1 MSKEKTYKVQ
11 EILNWYKKFENIDIK
26 IQGNTK
32 EFDIEIRD
40 KYLPHLL
47 GLQYI
52 NGNDK
57 SIRGKRL
64 YSYIKDNNLSDQEI
78 LSRVEQNYGP
88 GKKRDVYNRIMSFQD
103 FLKNLEEGI
112 IVEKTLNTKMN
123 VNYLIIQSK
132 DSEFYHLGILS
143 GSNGALLVDFENIED
158 KREKDFLKTYFV
170 EANKDYFIDTAVV
183 EQIKSIERYDEKEK
197 EYMPF
202 SFDDEK
208 NKSLLKEYYSKK
220 KEKAKE
226 FLEEYLQRKGIN
238 TKELFRCISP
248 EHEDKNPSMSFY
260 KKKNKC
266 TCFGCGKNYD
276 IFDLVKMEY
285 NLKTFPEQLKKVEE
299 FMKNPEL
306 IEDINKT
313 IYSKKSILIDVNE
326 KKEIP
331 SNSNS
336 TKKHILDPSNPAD
349 IERIIR
355 YQNYIKY
362 CMSHLKECDYLTKR
376 GISMKVQEDF
386 HIGYDPN
393 FRYSTGFKKAIIIP
407 TYYGCLTARNVE
419 NDSNNRIR
427 KIGMAQIFH
436 YDRIK
441 ENPGKNF
448 YVVEGEIDVLSIA
461 EAGKKAIAL
470 GSVSEINLLVSKLK
484 EDKFKNKFILMLDND
499 EVGKKAQEILYD
511 KLKEIGINV
520 EKSNLLGKYKDP
532 NEFLMKDREKFL
544 SLFQEQEKKIES
556 PWKKKL
562 HNEKKKDLSR

>member
-1 MSKEKTYKVQ
+1 MSKERTYKVQ

-26 IQGNTK
+26 IQENTK

-52 NGNDK
+52 NSND
-57 SIRGKRL
+57 SNIRGKRL

-88 GKKRDVYNRIMSFQD
+88 RKRRDIYNRIETFPD

-112 IVEKTLNTKMN
+112 IVEKTLDTKMN
-123 VNYLIIQSK
+123 VNYLIIQNK
-132 DSEFYHLGILS
+132 DDEFYHLGILS
-143 GSNGALLVDFENIED
+143 GSNGALLVEFENIED

-170 EANKDYFIDTAVV
+170 EANKDYFKDTSIV

-208 NKSLLKEYYSKK
+208 NKSLLKEYYSEK

-238 TKELFRCISP
+238 TKELFRCVSP

-266 TCFGCGKNYD
+266 TCFACGKNYD

-285 NLKTFPEQLKKVEE
+285 GLKTFPEQLKKVEE

-306 IEDINKT
+306 IEDANKT
-313 IYSKKSILIDVNE
+313 IYSKKNIEIRLNSTIQE
-326 KKEIP
+326 KKVEENKIYP
-331 SNSNS
+331 EFYYYYRDC
-336 TKKHILDPSNPAD
+336 KK
-349 IERIIR
+349 RI
-355 YQNYIKY
+355 
-362 CMSHLKECDYLTKR
+362 SETDYLQKR
-376 GISMKVQEDF
+376 GISKEVQDKYN
-386 HIGYDPN
+386 IGYD
-393 FRYSTGFKKAIIIP
+393 TDFKEGKMKFPIQAIIIP
-407 TYYGCLTARNVE
+407 ISKDSYTVRNINSASKFRYTKVGE
-419 NDSNNRIR
+419 AAIFNYWELEQNR
-427 KIGMAQIFH
+427 K
-436 YDRIK
+436 DT
-441 ENPGKNF
+441 F
-448 YVVEGEIDVLSIA
+448 YIVEGEIDALSII
-461 EAGKKAIAL
+461 EAGRKSIAL
-470 GSVSEINLLVSKLK
+470 GSVNEVNLLVNKLK
-484 EDKFKNKFILMLDND
+484 EDKFNNKFILMLDND
-499 EVGKKAQEILYD
+499 EKGKMWQEILYT

-520 EKSNLLGKYKDP
+520 EKSNALGKYKDA
-532 NEFLMKDREKFL
+532 NEFLIKDREKFL
-544 SLFQEQEKKIES
+544 ALFQEIEKEN

-562 HNEKKKDLSR
+562 NNEKSNGIER

>member
-1 MSKEKTYKVQ
+1 MSKERTYKVQ

-52 NGNDK
+52 NSND
-57 SIRGKRL
+57 SNIRGKRL

-88 GKKRDVYNRIMSFQD
+88 RKRRDIYNRIETFLD

-112 IVEKTLNTKMN
+112 IVEKTLDTKMN
-123 VNYLIIQSK
+123 VNYLIIQNK
-132 DSEFYHLGILS
+132 DDEFYHLGILS
-143 GSNGALLVDFENIED
+143 GSNGALLVEFENIED

-170 EANKDYFIDTAVV
+170 EANKDYFKDTSIV

-208 NKSLLKEYYSKK
+208 NKSLLKEYYSEK

-238 TKELFRCISP
+238 TKELFRCVSP

-266 TCFGCGKNYD
+266 TCFACGKNYD

-285 NLKTFPEQLKKVEE
+285 GLKTFPEQLKKVEE

-306 IEDINKT
+306 IEDANKT
-313 IYSKKSILIDVNE
+313 IYSKKNIEIRLNSTIQE
-326 KKEIP
+326 KKVEENKIYP
-331 SNSNS
+331 EFYYYYRDC
-336 TKKHILDPSNPAD
+336 KK
-349 IERIIR
+349 RI
-355 YQNYIKY
+355 
-362 CMSHLKECDYLTKR
+362 SETDYLQKR
-376 GISMKVQEDF
+376 GISKEVQDKYN
-386 HIGYDPN
+386 IGYD
-393 FRYSTGFKKAIIIP
+393 TDFKEGKMKFPIQAIIIP
-407 TYYGCLTARNVE
+407 ISKDSYTVRNINSASKFRYTKVGE
-419 NDSNNRIR
+419 AAIFNYWELEQNR
-427 KIGMAQIFH
+427 K
-436 YDRIK
+436 DT
-441 ENPGKNF
+441 F
-448 YVVEGEIDVLSIA
+448 YIVEGEIDALSII
-461 EAGKKAIAL
+461 EAGRKSIAL
-470 GSVSEINLLVSKLK
+470 GSVNEVNLLVNKLK
-484 EDKFKNKFILMLDND
+484 EDKFNNKFILMLDND
-499 EVGKKAQEILYD
+499 EKGKMWQEILYT

-520 EKSNLLGKYKDP
+520 EKSNALGKYKDA
-532 NEFLMKDREKFL
+532 NEFLIKDREKFL
-544 SLFQEQEKKIES
+544 ALFQEIEKEN

-562 HNEKKKDLSR
+562 NNEKSNGIER

>member
-11 EILNWYKKFENIDIK
+11 DLFEWYKKFENMDIK

-52 NGNDK
+52 NSNNNIIK
-57 SIRGKRL
+57 GKRL

-88 GKKRDVYNRIMSFQD
+88 GKRKDISNRIETFPE
-103 FLKNLEEGI
+103 FLKNLEKGI
-112 IVEKTLNTKMN
+112 IVEKTLDTKMN
-123 VNYLIIQSK
+123 VNYLIIQNK
-132 DSEFYHLGILS
+132 DDEFYHLGILS
-143 GSNGALLVDFENIED
+143 GSNGALLVEFENIED

-170 EANKDYFIDTAVV
+170 EANKDYFKDTSIV

-208 NKSLLKEYYSKK
+208 NKSLLKEYYSEK

-238 TKELFRCISP
+238 TKELFRCVSP

-266 TCFGCGKNYD
+266 TCFACGKNYD

-285 NLKTFPEQLKKVEE
+285 GLKTFPEQLKKVEE

-306 IEDINKT
+306 IEDANKT
-313 IYSKKSILIDVNE
+313 IYSKKNIEIRLNSTIQE
-326 KKEIP
+326 KKVEENKIYP
-331 SNSNS
+331 EFYYYYRDC
-336 TKKHILDPSNPAD
+336 KK
-349 IERIIR
+349 RI
-355 YQNYIKY
+355 
-362 CMSHLKECDYLTKR
+362 SETDYLQKR
-376 GISMKVQEDF
+376 GISKEVQDKYN
-386 HIGYDPN
+386 IGYD
-393 FRYSTGFKKAIIIP
+393 RDFKEGKMKFPIQAIIIP
-407 TYYGCLTARNVE
+407 VSKASYTVRNI
-419 NDSNNRIR
+419 NNASKFRYTKVGEAAIFNYWELEQNR
-427 KIGMAQIFH
+427 K
-436 YDRIK
+436 DT
-441 ENPGKNF
+441 F
-448 YVVEGEIDVLSIA
+448 YIVEGEIDALSII
-461 EAGKKAIAL
+461 EAGRKSIAL
-470 GSVSEINLLVSKLK
+470 GSVNEVNLLVNKLK
-484 EDKFKNKFILMLDND
+484 EDKFNNKFILMLDND
-499 EVGKKAQEILYD
+499 EKGKMWQEILYT

-520 EKSNLLGKYKDP
+520 EKSNALGKYKDA
-532 NEFLMKDREKFL
+532 NEFLIKDREKFL
-544 SLFQEQEKKIES
+544 ALFQEIEKEN

-562 HNEKKKDLSR
+562 NNEKSNGIER

>member
-1 MSKEKTYKVQ
+1 MSKERTYKVQ

-52 NGNDK
+52 NSND
-57 SIRGKRL
+57 SNIRGKRL

-88 GKKRDVYNRIMSFQD
+88 RKRRDIYNRIETFPD

-112 IVEKTLNTKMN
+112 IVEKTLDTKMN
-123 VNYLIIQSK
+123 VNYLIIQNK
-132 DSEFYHLGILS
+132 DDEFYHLGILS
-143 GSNGALLVDFENIED
+143 GSNGALLVEFENIED

-170 EANKDYFIDTAVV
+170 EANKDYFKDTSIV

-208 NKSLLKEYYSKK
+208 NKSLLKEYYSEK

-238 TKELFRCISP
+238 TKELFRCVSP

-266 TCFGCGKNYD
+266 TCFACGKNYD

-285 NLKTFPEQLKKVEE
+285 GLKTFPEQLKKVEE

-306 IEDINKT
+306 IEDANKT
-313 IYSKKSILIDVNE
+313 IYSKKNIEIRLNSTIQE
-326 KKEIP
+326 KKVEENKIYP
-331 SNSNS
+331 EFYYYYRDC
-336 TKKHILDPSNPAD
+336 KK
-349 IERIIR
+349 RI
-355 YQNYIKY
+355 
-362 CMSHLKECDYLTKR
+362 SETDYLQKR
-376 GISMKVQEDF
+376 GISKEVQDKYN
-386 HIGYDPN
+386 IGYD
-393 FRYSTGFKKAIIIP
+393 TDFKEGKMKFPIQAIIIP
-407 TYYGCLTARNVE
+407 ISKDSYTVRNINSASKFRYTKVGE
-419 NDSNNRIR
+419 AAIFNYWELEQNR
-427 KIGMAQIFH
+427 K
-436 YDRIK
+436 DT
-441 ENPGKNF
+441 F
-448 YVVEGEIDVLSIA
+448 YIVEGEIDALSII
-461 EAGKKAIAL
+461 EAGRKSIAL
-470 GSVSEINLLVSKLK
+470 GSVNEVNLLVNKLK
-484 EDKFKNKFILMLDND
+484 EDKFNNKFILMLDND
-499 EVGKKAQEILYD
+499 EKGKMWQEILYT

-520 EKSNLLGKYKDP
+520 EKSNALGKYKDA
-532 NEFLMKDREKFL
+532 NEFLIKDREKFL
-544 SLFQEQEKKIES
+544 ALFQEIEKEN
-556 PWKKKL
+556 PWKK
-562 HNEKKKDLSR
+562 N

>member
-26 IQGNTK
+26 IQGNTE

-52 NGNDK
+52 NSND
-57 SIRGKRL
+57 SNIRGKKL

-88 GKKRDVYNRIMSFQD
+88 GKRRDIYNRIETFPD

-112 IVEKTLNTKMN
+112 IVEKTLDTKMN
-123 VNYLIIQSK
+123 VNYLIIQNK
-132 DSEFYHLGILS
+132 DDEFYHLGILS
-143 GSNGALLVDFENIED
+143 GSNGALLVEFENIED

-170 EANKDYFIDTAVV
+170 EANKDYFKDTSIV

-238 TKELFRCISP
+238 TKELFRCVSP

-266 TCFGCGKNYD
+266 TCFACGKNYD

-285 NLKTFPEQLKKVEE
+285 GLKTFPEQLKKVEE

-306 IEDINKT
+306 IEDANKT
-313 IYSKKSILIDVNE
+313 IYSKKNIEIRLNSTIQE
-326 KKEIP
+326 KKVEENKIYP
-331 SNSNS
+331 EFYYYYRDC
-336 TKKHILDPSNPAD
+336 KK
-349 IERIIR
+349 RI
-355 YQNYIKY
+355 
-362 CMSHLKECDYLTKR
+362 SETDYLQKR
-376 GISMKVQEDF
+376 GISKEVQDKYN
-386 HIGYDPN
+386 IGYD
-393 FRYSTGFKKAIIIP
+393 TDFKEGKMKFPIQAIIIP
-407 TYYGCLTARNVE
+407 ISKDSYTVRNINSASKFRYTKVGE
-419 NDSNNRIR
+419 AAIFNYWELEQNR
-427 KIGMAQIFH
+427 K
-436 YDRIK
+436 DT
-441 ENPGKNF
+441 F
-448 YVVEGEIDVLSIA
+448 YIVEGEIDALSII
-461 EAGKKAIAL
+461 EAGRKSIAL
-470 GSVSEINLLVSKLK
+470 GSVNEVNLLVNKLK
-484 EDKFKNKFILMLDND
+484 EDKFNNKFILMLDND
-499 EVGKKAQEILYD
+499 EKGKMWQEILYT

-520 EKSNLLGKYKDP
+520 EKSNALGKYKDA
-532 NEFLMKDREKFL
+532 NEFLIKDREKFL
-544 SLFQEQEKKIES
+544 ALFQEIEKEN

-562 HNEKKKDLSR
+562 NNEKSNGIER

>member
-1 MSKEKTYKVQ
+1 MSKERTYKVQ

-52 NGNDK
+52 NSND
-57 SIRGKRL
+57 SNIRGKRL

-88 GKKRDVYNRIMSFQD
+88 GKRRDIYNRIETFPD

-112 IVEKTLNTKMN
+112 IVEKTLDTKMN
-123 VNYLIIQSK
+123 VNYLIIQNK
-132 DSEFYHLGILS
+132 DDEFYHLGILS
-143 GSNGALLVDFENIED
+143 GSNGALLVEFENIED

-170 EANKDYFIDTAVV
+170 EANKDYFKDTSIV

-208 NKSLLKEYYSKK
+208 NKSLLKEYYSEK

-266 TCFGCGKNYD
+266 TCFACGKNYD

-285 NLKTFPEQLKKVEE
+285 GLKTFPEQLKKVEE
-299 FMKNPEL
+299 FIKNPEL
-306 IEDINKT
+306 IEDANKT
-313 IYSKKSILIDVNE
+313 IYSQKNIEITLNSTVQE
-326 KKEIP
+326 KKVEE
-331 SNSNS
+331 
-336 TKKHILDPSNPAD
+336 KKIYPEFYYYYRDCKK
-349 IERIIR
+349 RI
-355 YQNYIKY
+355 
-362 CMSHLKECDYLTKR
+362 SETDYLQRR
-376 GISMKVQEDF
+376 GISIEVQDRYN
-386 HIGYDPN
+386 IGYDTDFKEGKMKFPIQAIVIPVSKDSYTVRN
-393 FRYSTGFKKAIIIP
+393 INNTSKFRYAKVGEAAIFNYWELEQNKKD
-407 TYYGCLTARNVE
+407 T
-419 NDSNNRIR
+419 
-427 KIGMAQIFH
+427 
-436 YDRIK
+436 
-441 ENPGKNF
+441 F
-448 YVVEGEIDVLSIA
+448 YIVEGEIDALSII
-461 EAGKKAIAL
+461 EAGRKAIAL
-470 GSVSEINLLVSKLK
+470 GSVNEVNLLVNKLK
-484 EDKFKNKFILMLDND
+484 EDKFNNKFILMLDND
-499 EVGKKAQEILYD
+499 EKGKMWQEILYT

-520 EKSNLLGKYKDP
+520 EKSNALGKYKDA
-532 NEFLMKDREKFL
+532 NEFLIKDREKFL
-544 SLFQEQEKKIES
+544 ALFQEMEKEN

-562 HNEKKKDLSR
+562 NNEKSNGIER

>member
-1 MSKEKTYKVQ
+1 MSKERTYKVQ

-26 IQGNTK
+26 IQENTK

-52 NGNDK
+52 NSND
-57 SIRGKRL
+57 SNIRGKRL

-88 GKKRDVYNRIMSFQD
+88 RKRRDIYNRIETFPD

-112 IVEKTLNTKMN
+112 IVEKTLDTKMN
-123 VNYLIIQSK
+123 VNYLIIQNK
-132 DSEFYHLGILS
+132 DDEFYHLGILS
-143 GSNGALLVDFENIED
+143 GSNGALLVEFENIED

-170 EANKDYFIDTAVV
+170 EANKDYFKDTSIV
-183 EQIKSIERYDEKEK
+183 EQIKSRERYDEKEK

-208 NKSLLKEYYSKK
+208 NKSLLKEYYSEK

-238 TKELFRCISP
+238 TKELFRCVSP

-266 TCFGCGKNYD
+266 TCFACGKNYD

-285 NLKTFPEQLKKVEE
+285 GLKTFPEQLKKVEE

-306 IEDINKT
+306 IEDANKT
-313 IYSKKSILIDVNE
+313 IYSKKNIEIRLNSTIQE
-326 KKEIP
+326 KKVEENKIYP
-331 SNSNS
+331 EFYYYYRDC
-336 TKKHILDPSNPAD
+336 KK
-349 IERIIR
+349 RI
-355 YQNYIKY
+355 
-362 CMSHLKECDYLTKR
+362 SETDYLQKR
-376 GISMKVQEDF
+376 GISKEVQDKYN
-386 HIGYDPN
+386 IGYD
-393 FRYSTGFKKAIIIP
+393 TDFKEGKMKFPIQAIIIP
-407 TYYGCLTARNVE
+407 ISKDSYTVRNINSASKFRYTKVGE
-419 NDSNNRIR
+419 AAIFNYWELEQNR
-427 KIGMAQIFH
+427 K
-436 YDRIK
+436 DT
-441 ENPGKNF
+441 F
-448 YVVEGEIDVLSIA
+448 YIVEGEIDALSII
-461 EAGKKAIAL
+461 EAGRKSIAL
-470 GSVSEINLLVSKLK
+470 GSVNEVNLLVNKLK
-484 EDKFKNKFILMLDND
+484 EDKFNNKFILMLDND
-499 EVGKKAQEILYD
+499 EKGKMWQEILYT

-520 EKSNLLGKYKDP
+520 EKSNALGKYKDA
-532 NEFLMKDREKFL
+532 NEFLIKDREKFL
-544 SLFQEQEKKIES
+544 ALFQEIEKEN

-562 HNEKKKDLSR
+562 NNEKSNGIER

>member
-1 MSKEKTYKVQ
+1 MSKERTYKVQ

-52 NGNDK
+52 NSND
-57 SIRGKRL
+57 SNIRGKRL

-88 GKKRDVYNRIMSFQD
+88 RKRRDIYNRIETFPD

-112 IVEKTLNTKMN
+112 IVEKTLDTKMN
-123 VNYLIIQSK
+123 VNYLIIQNK
-132 DSEFYHLGILS
+132 DDEFYHLGILS
-143 GSNGALLVDFENIED
+143 GSNGALLVEFENIED

-170 EANKDYFIDTAVV
+170 EANKDYFKDTSIV
-183 EQIKSIERYDEKEK
+183 EHIKSIERYDEKEK

-208 NKSLLKEYYSKK
+208 NKSLLKEYYSEK

-238 TKELFRCISP
+238 TKELFRCVSP

-266 TCFGCGKNYD
+266 TCFACGKNYD

-285 NLKTFPEQLKKVEE
+285 GLKTFPEQLKKVEE

-306 IEDINKT
+306 IEDANKT
-313 IYSKKSILIDVNE
+313 IYSKKNIEIRLNSTIQE
-326 KKEIP
+326 KKVEENKIYP
-331 SNSNS
+331 EFYYYYRDC
-336 TKKHILDPSNPAD
+336 KK
-349 IERIIR
+349 RI
-355 YQNYIKY
+355 
-362 CMSHLKECDYLTKR
+362 SETDYLQKR
-376 GISMKVQEDF
+376 GISKEVQDKYN
-386 HIGYDPN
+386 IGYD
-393 FRYSTGFKKAIIIP
+393 TDFKEGKMKFPIQAIIIP
-407 TYYGCLTARNVE
+407 ISKDSYTVRNINSASKFRYTKVGEAAIFNYGELE
-419 NDSNNRIR
+419 QNR
-427 KIGMAQIFH
+427 K
-436 YDRIK
+436 DT
-441 ENPGKNF
+441 F
-448 YVVEGEIDVLSIA
+448 YIVEGEIDALSII
-461 EAGKKAIAL
+461 EAGRKSIAL
-470 GSVSEINLLVSKLK
+470 GSVNEVNLLVNKLK
-484 EDKFKNKFILMLDND
+484 EDKFNNKFILMLDND
-499 EVGKKAQEILYD
+499 EKGKMWQEILYT

-520 EKSNLLGKYKDP
+520 EKSNALGKYKDA
-532 NEFLMKDREKFL
+532 NEFLIKDREKFL
-544 SLFQEQEKKIES
+544 ALFQEIEKEN

-562 HNEKKKDLSR
+562 NNEKSNGIER

>member
-1 MSKEKTYKVQ
+1 MSKERTYKVQ

-26 IQGNTK
+26 TQGNTK

-52 NGNDK
+52 NSND
-57 SIRGKRL
+57 SNIRGKRL

-88 GKKRDVYNRIMSFQD
+88 GKRRDIYNRIETFPD

-112 IVEKTLNTKMN
+112 IVEKTLDTKMN
-123 VNYLIIQSK
+123 VNYLIIQNK
-132 DSEFYHLGILS
+132 DDEFYHLGILS
-143 GSNGALLVDFENIED
+143 GSNGALLVEFENIED

-170 EANKDYFIDTAVV
+170 EANKDYFKDTSIV

-197 EYMPF
+197 EYIPF

-208 NKSLLKEYYSKK
+208 NKSLLKEYYSEK

-238 TKELFRCISP
+238 TKELFRCVSP

-266 TCFGCGKNYD
+266 TCFACGKNYD

-285 NLKTFPEQLKKVEE
+285 GLKTFPEQLKKVEE

-306 IEDINKT
+306 IEDANKT
-313 IYSKKSILIDVNE
+313 IYSKKNIEIRLNSTIQE
-326 KKEIP
+326 KKVEENKIYP
-331 SNSNS
+331 EFYYYYRDC
-336 TKKHILDPSNPAD
+336 KK
-349 IERIIR
+349 RI
-355 YQNYIKY
+355 
-362 CMSHLKECDYLTKR
+362 SETDYLQKR
-376 GISMKVQEDF
+376 GISKEVQDKYN
-386 HIGYDPN
+386 IGYD
-393 FRYSTGFKKAIIIP
+393 TDFKEGKMKFPIQAIIIP
-407 TYYGCLTARNVE
+407 ISKDSYTVRNINSASKFRYTKVGE
-419 NDSNNRIR
+419 AAIFNYWELKQNR
-427 KIGMAQIFH
+427 K
-436 YDRIK
+436 DT
-441 ENPGKNF
+441 F
-448 YVVEGEIDVLSIA
+448 YIVEGEIDALSII
-461 EAGKKAIAL
+461 EAGRKSIAL
-470 GSVSEINLLVSKLK
+470 GSVNEVNLLVNKLK
-484 EDKFKNKFILMLDND
+484 EDKFNNKFILMLDND
-499 EVGKKAQEILYD
+499 EKGKMWQEILYT

-520 EKSNLLGKYKDP
+520 EKSNALGKYKDA
-532 NEFLMKDREKFL
+532 NEFLIKDREKFL
-544 SLFQEQEKKIES
+544 ALFQEIEKEN

-562 HNEKKKDLSR
+562 NNEKSNGIER

>member
-1 MSKEKTYKVQ
+1 MSKERTYKVQ

-52 NGNDK
+52 NSND
-57 SIRGKRL
+57 SNIRGKRL

-88 GKKRDVYNRIMSFQD
+88 RKRRDIYNRIETFPD

-112 IVEKTLNTKMN
+112 IVEKTLDTKMN
-123 VNYLIIQSK
+123 VNYLIIQNK
-132 DSEFYHLGILS
+132 DDEFYHLGILS
-143 GSNGALLVDFENIED
+143 GSNGALLVEFENIED

-170 EANKDYFIDTAVV
+170 EANKDYFKDTSIV

-238 TKELFRCISP
+238 TKELFRCVSP

-266 TCFGCGKNYD
+266 TCFACGKNYD

-285 NLKTFPEQLKKVEE
+285 GLKTFPEQLKKVEE

-306 IEDINKT
+306 IEDANKT
-313 IYSKKSILIDVNE
+313 IYSKKNIEIRLNSTIQE
-326 KKEIP
+326 KKVEENKIYP
-331 SNSNS
+331 EFYYYYRDC
-336 TKKHILDPSNPAD
+336 KK
-349 IERIIR
+349 RI
-355 YQNYIKY
+355 
-362 CMSHLKECDYLTKR
+362 SETDYLQKR
-376 GISMKVQEDF
+376 GISKEVQDKYN
-386 HIGYDPN
+386 IGYD
-393 FRYSTGFKKAIIIP
+393 TDFKEGKMKFPIQAIIIP
-407 TYYGCLTARNVE
+407 ISKDSYTVRNINSASKFRYTKVGE
-419 NDSNNRIR
+419 AAIFNYWELEQNR
-427 KIGMAQIFH
+427 K
-436 YDRIK
+436 DT
-441 ENPGKNF
+441 F
-448 YVVEGEIDVLSIA
+448 YIVEGEIDALSII
-461 EAGKKAIAL
+461 EAGRKSIAL
-470 GSVSEINLLVSKLK
+470 GSVNEVNLLVNKLK
-484 EDKFKNKFILMLDND
+484 EDKFNNKFILMLDND
-499 EVGKKAQEILYD
+499 EKGKMWQEILYT

-520 EKSNLLGKYKDP
+520 EKSNALGKYKDA
-532 NEFLMKDREKFL
+532 NEFLIKDREKFL
-544 SLFQEQEKKIES
+544 ALFQEIEKEN

-562 HNEKKKDLSR
+562 NNEKSNGIER

>member
-1 MSKEKTYKVQ
+1 LQGAKMSKEKTYKVQ

-52 NGNDK
+52 NSND
-57 SIRGKRL
+57 SNIRGKKL

-88 GKKRDVYNRIMSFQD
+88 GKRRDIYNRIETFPD

-112 IVEKTLNTKMN
+112 IVEKTLDTKMN
-123 VNYLIIQSK
+123 VNYLIIQNK
-132 DSEFYHLGILS
+132 DDEFYHLGILS
-143 GSNGALLVDFENIED
+143 GSNGALLVEFENIED

-170 EANKDYFIDTAVV
+170 EANKDYFKDTSIV

-238 TKELFRCISP
+238 TKELFRCVSP

-266 TCFGCGKNYD
+266 TCFACGKNYD

-285 NLKTFPEQLKKVEE
+285 GLKTFPEQLKKVEE

-306 IEDINKT
+306 IEDANKT
-313 IYSKKSILIDVNE
+313 IYSKKNIEIRLNSTIQE
-326 KKEIP
+326 KKVEENKIYP
-331 SNSNS
+331 EFYYYYRDC
-336 TKKHILDPSNPAD
+336 KK
-349 IERIIR
+349 RI
-355 YQNYIKY
+355 
-362 CMSHLKECDYLTKR
+362 SETDYLQKR
-376 GISMKVQEDF
+376 GISKEVQDKYN
-386 HIGYDPN
+386 IGYD
-393 FRYSTGFKKAIIIP
+393 TDFKEGKMKFPIQAIIIP
-407 TYYGCLTARNVE
+407 ISKDSYTVRNINSASKFRYTKVGE
-419 NDSNNRIR
+419 AAIFNYWELEQNR
-427 KIGMAQIFH
+427 K
-436 YDRIK
+436 DT
-441 ENPGKNF
+441 F
-448 YVVEGEIDVLSIA
+448 YIVEGEIDALSII
-461 EAGKKAIAL
+461 EAGRKSIAL
-470 GSVSEINLLVSKLK
+470 GSVNEVNLLVNKLK
-484 EDKFKNKFILMLDND
+484 EDKFNNKFILMLDND
-499 EVGKKAQEILYD
+499 EKGKMWQEILYT

-520 EKSNLLGKYKDP
+520 EKSNALGKYKDA
-532 NEFLMKDREKFL
+532 NEFLIKDREKFL
-544 SLFQEQEKKIES
+544 ALFQEIEKEN

-562 HNEKKKDLSR
+562 NNEKSNGIER

>member
-52 NGNDK
+52 NSND
-57 SIRGKRL
+57 SNIRGKKL

-88 GKKRDVYNRIMSFQD
+88 GKRRDIYNRVETFPE

-112 IVEKTLNTKMN
+112 IVEKTLDSKMN
-123 VNYLIIQSK
+123 VNYLIIQNK
-132 DSEFYHLGILS
+132 DDEFYHLGILS
-143 GSNGALLVDFENIED
+143 GSNGALLVEFENIED

-170 EANKDYFIDTAVV
+170 EANKDYFKDTSIV

-238 TKELFRCISP
+238 TKELFRCVSP

-266 TCFGCGKNYD
+266 TCFACGKNYD

-285 NLKTFPEQLKKVEE
+285 GLKTFPEQLKKVEE

-306 IEDINKT
+306 IEDANKT
-313 IYSKKSILIDVNE
+313 IYSKKNIEIRLNSTIQE
-326 KKEIP
+326 KKVEENKIYP
-331 SNSNS
+331 EFYYYYRDC
-336 TKKHILDPSNPAD
+336 KK
-349 IERIIR
+349 RI
-355 YQNYIKY
+355 
-362 CMSHLKECDYLTKR
+362 SETDYLQKR
-376 GISMKVQEDF
+376 GISKEVQDKYN
-386 HIGYDPN
+386 IGYD
-393 FRYSTGFKKAIIIP
+393 TDFKEGKMKFPIQAIIIP
-407 TYYGCLTARNVE
+407 ISKDSYTVRNINSASKFRYTKVGE
-419 NDSNNRIR
+419 AAIFNYWELEQNR
-427 KIGMAQIFH
+427 K
-436 YDRIK
+436 DT
-441 ENPGKNF
+441 F
-448 YVVEGEIDVLSIA
+448 YIVEGEIDALSII
-461 EAGKKAIAL
+461 EAGRKSIAL
-470 GSVSEINLLVSKLK
+470 GSVNEVNLLVNKLK
-484 EDKFKNKFILMLDND
+484 EDKFNNKFILMLDND
-499 EVGKKAQEILYD
+499 EKGKMWQEILYT

-520 EKSNLLGKYKDP
+520 EKSNALGKYKDA
-532 NEFLMKDREKFL
+532 NEFLIKDREKFL
-544 SLFQEQEKKIES
+544 ALFQEIEKEN

-562 HNEKKKDLSR
+562 NNEKSNGIER

>member
-52 NGNDK
+52 NSND
-57 SIRGKRL
+57 SNIRGKKL

-88 GKKRDVYNRIMSFQD
+88 GKRRDIYNRIETFPD

-112 IVEKTLNTKMN
+112 IVEKTLDTKMN
-123 VNYLIIQSK
+123 VNYLIIQNK
-132 DSEFYHLGILS
+132 DDEFYHLGILS
-143 GSNGALLVDFENIED
+143 GSNGALLVEFENIED

-170 EANKDYFIDTAVV
+170 EANKDYFKDTSIV

-238 TKELFRCISP
+238 TKELFRCVSP

-266 TCFGCGKNYD
+266 TCFACGKNYD

-285 NLKTFPEQLKKVEE
+285 GLKTFPEQLKKVEE

-306 IEDINKT
+306 IEDANKT
-313 IYSKKSILIDVNE
+313 IYSKKNIEIRLNSTIQE
-326 KKEIP
+326 KKVEENKIYP
-331 SNSNS
+331 EFYYYYRDC
-336 TKKHILDPSNPAD
+336 KK
-349 IERIIR
+349 RI
-355 YQNYIKY
+355 
-362 CMSHLKECDYLTKR
+362 SETDYLQKR
-376 GISMKVQEDF
+376 GISKEVQDKYN
-386 HIGYDPN
+386 IGYD
-393 FRYSTGFKKAIIIP
+393 TDFKEGKMKFPIQAIIIP
-407 TYYGCLTARNVE
+407 ISKDSYTVRNINSASKFRYTKVGE
-419 NDSNNRIR
+419 AAIFNYWELEQNR
-427 KIGMAQIFH
+427 K
-436 YDRIK
+436 DT
-441 ENPGKNF
+441 F
-448 YVVEGEIDVLSIA
+448 YIVEGEIDALSII
-461 EAGKKAIAL
+461 EAGRKSIAL
-470 GSVSEINLLVSKLK
+470 GSVNEVNLLVNKLK
-484 EDKFKNKFILMLDND
+484 EDKFNNKFILMLDND
-499 EVGKKAQEILYD
+499 EKGKMWQEILYT

-520 EKSNLLGKYKDP
+520 EKSNALGKYKDA
-532 NEFLMKDREKFL
+532 NEFLIKDREKFL
-544 SLFQEQEKKIES
+544 ALFQEIEKEN

-562 HNEKKKDLSR
+562 NNEKSNGIER

>member
-1 MSKEKTYKVQ
+1 MSKERTYKVQ

-52 NGNDK
+52 NSND
-57 SIRGKRL
+57 SNIRGKRL

-88 GKKRDVYNRIMSFQD
+88 RKRRDIYNRIETFPD

-112 IVEKTLNTKMN
+112 IVEKTLDTKMN
-123 VNYLIIQSK
+123 VNYLIIQNK
-132 DSEFYHLGILS
+132 DDEFYHLGILS
-143 GSNGALLVDFENIED
+143 GSNGALLVEFENIED

-170 EANKDYFIDTAVV
+170 EANKDYFKDTSIV

-208 NKSLLKEYYSKK
+208 NKSLLKEYYSEK

-238 TKELFRCISP
+238 TKELFRCVSP

-266 TCFGCGKNYD
+266 TCFACGKNYD

-285 NLKTFPEQLKKVEE
+285 GLKTFPEQLKKVEE

-306 IEDINKT
+306 IEDANKT
-313 IYSKKSILIDVNE
+313 IYSKKNIEIRLNSTIQE
-326 KKEIP
+326 KKVEENKIYP
-331 SNSNS
+331 EFYYYYRDC
-336 TKKHILDPSNPAD
+336 KK
-349 IERIIR
+349 RI
-355 YQNYIKY
+355 
-362 CMSHLKECDYLTKR
+362 SETDYLQKR
-376 GISMKVQEDF
+376 GISKEVQDKYN
-386 HIGYDPN
+386 IGYD
-393 FRYSTGFKKAIIIP
+393 RDFKEGKMKFPIQAIIIP
-407 TYYGCLTARNVE
+407 VSKASYTVRNI
-419 NDSNNRIR
+419 NNASKFRYTKVGEAAIFNYWELEQNR
-427 KIGMAQIFH
+427 K
-436 YDRIK
+436 DT
-441 ENPGKNF
+441 F
-448 YVVEGEIDVLSIA
+448 YIVEGEIDALSII
-461 EAGKKAIAL
+461 EAGRKSIAL
-470 GSVSEINLLVSKLK
+470 GSVNEVNLLVNKLK
-484 EDKFKNKFILMLDND
+484 EDKFNNKFILMLDND
-499 EVGKKAQEILYD
+499 EKGKMWQEILYT

-520 EKSNLLGKYKDP
+520 EKSNALGKYKDA
-532 NEFLMKDREKFL
+532 NEFLIKDREKFL
-544 SLFQEQEKKIES
+544 ALFQEIEKEN

-562 HNEKKKDLSR
+562 NNEKSNGIER

>member
-1 MSKEKTYKVQ
+1 MSKERTYKVQ

-52 NGNDK
+52 NSND
-57 SIRGKRL
+57 SNIRGKRL

-88 GKKRDVYNRIMSFQD
+88 RKRRDIYNRIETFPD

-112 IVEKTLNTKMN
+112 IVEKTLDTKMN
-123 VNYLIIQSK
+123 VNYLIIQNK
-132 DSEFYHLGILS
+132 DDEFYHLGILS
-143 GSNGALLVDFENIED
+143 GSNGALLVEFENIED

-170 EANKDYFIDTAVV
+170 EANKDYFKDTSIV

-202 SFDDEK
+202 SFDEEK
-208 NKSLLKEYYSKK
+208 NKRLLQEYYSEK

-238 TKELFRCISP
+238 TKELFRCVSP

-266 TCFGCGKNYD
+266 TCFACGKNYD

-285 NLKTFPEQLKKVEE
+285 GLETFPEQLKKVEE
-299 FMKNPEL
+299 FIKNPEL
-306 IEDINKT
+306 IEDANKT
-313 IYSKKSILIDVNE
+313 IYSKKNIEIRLNSTIQE
-326 KKEIP
+326 KKVEENKIYP
-331 SNSNS
+331 EFYYYYRDC
-336 TKKHILDPSNPAD
+336 KK
-349 IERIIR
+349 RI
-355 YQNYIKY
+355 
-362 CMSHLKECDYLTKR
+362 SETDYLQKR
-376 GISMKVQEDF
+376 GISKEVQDKYN
-386 HIGYDPN
+386 IGYD
-393 FRYSTGFKKAIIIP
+393 TDFKEGKMKFPIQAIIIP
-407 TYYGCLTARNVE
+407 ISKDSYTVRNINSASKFRYTKVGE
-419 NDSNNRIR
+419 AAIFNYWELEQNR
-427 KIGMAQIFH
+427 K
-436 YDRIK
+436 DT
-441 ENPGKNF
+441 F
-448 YVVEGEIDVLSIA
+448 YIVEGEIDALSII
-461 EAGKKAIAL
+461 EAGRKSIAL
-470 GSVSEINLLVSKLK
+470 GSVNEVNLLVNKLK
-484 EDKFKNKFILMLDND
+484 EDKFNNKFILMLDND
-499 EVGKKAQEILYD
+499 EKGKMWQEILYT

-520 EKSNLLGKYKDP
+520 EKSNALGKYKDA
-532 NEFLMKDREKFL
+532 NEFLIKDREKFL
-544 SLFQEQEKKIES
+544 ALFQEIEKEN

-562 HNEKKKDLSR
+562 NNEKSNGIER

>member
-1 MSKEKTYKVQ
+1 MSKERTYKVQ

-52 NGNDK
+52 NSND
-57 SIRGKRL
+57 SNIRGKKL

-78 LSRVEQNYGP
+78 LSRIEQNYGP
-88 GKKRDVYNRIMSFQD
+88 GKRRDIYNRIETFQN
-103 FLKNLEEGI
+103 FFKNLEEGI
-112 IVEKTLNTKMN
+112 IVEKTLDTKMN
-123 VNYLIIQSK
+123 VNYLIIQNK
-132 DSEFYHLGILS
+132 DDEFYHLGILS
-143 GSNGALLVDFENIED
+143 GSNGALLVEFENIED

-170 EANKDYFIDTAVV
+170 EANKDYFKDTSIV

-238 TKELFRCISP
+238 TKELFRCVSP

-266 TCFGCGKNYD
+266 TCFACGKNYD

-285 NLKTFPEQLKKVEE
+285 GLKTFPEQLKKVEE

-306 IEDINKT
+306 IEDANKT
-313 IYSKKSILIDVNE
+313 IYSKKNIEIRLNSTIQE
-326 KKEIP
+326 KKVEENKIYP
-331 SNSNS
+331 EFYYYYRDC
-336 TKKHILDPSNPAD
+336 KK
-349 IERIIR
+349 RI
-355 YQNYIKY
+355 
-362 CMSHLKECDYLTKR
+362 SETDYLQKR
-376 GISMKVQEDF
+376 GISKEVQDKYN
-386 HIGYDPN
+386 IGYD
-393 FRYSTGFKKAIIIP
+393 TDFKEGKMKFPIQAIIIP
-407 TYYGCLTARNVE
+407 ISKDSYTVRNINSASKFRYTKVGE
-419 NDSNNRIR
+419 AAIFNYWELEQNR
-427 KIGMAQIFH
+427 K
-436 YDRIK
+436 DT
-441 ENPGKNF
+441 F
-448 YVVEGEIDVLSIA
+448 YIVEGEIDALSII
-461 EAGKKAIAL
+461 EAGRKSIAL
-470 GSVSEINLLVSKLK
+470 GSVNEVNLLVNKLK
-484 EDKFKNKFILMLDND
+484 EDKFNNKFILMLDND
-499 EVGKKAQEILYD
+499 EKGKMWQEILYT

-520 EKSNLLGKYKDP
+520 EKSNALGKYKDA
-532 NEFLMKDREKFL
+532 NEFLIKDREKFL
-544 SLFQEQEKKIES
+544 ALFQEIEKEN

-562 HNEKKKDLSR
+562 NNEKSNGIER